1 MREDAIQVMKKRGK
15 SKRHTIHATAVPKS
29 KGRRPNT
36 DNPAYWS
43 GNSAAIL
50 QRLSMKMTE
59 KEK

>member
-1 MREDAIQVMKKRGK
+1 MRDDAIKVMKKREK
-15 SKRHTIHATAVPKS
+15 SKSVARKPTTAPRP

-50 QRLSMKMTE
+50 QRLSQKMKG
-59 KEK
+59 